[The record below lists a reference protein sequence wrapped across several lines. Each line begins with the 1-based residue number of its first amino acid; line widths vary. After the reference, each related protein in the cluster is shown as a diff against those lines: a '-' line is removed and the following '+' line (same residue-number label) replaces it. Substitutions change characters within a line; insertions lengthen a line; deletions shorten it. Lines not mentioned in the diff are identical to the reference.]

1 MKYFLVLGN
10 TRVGSSWLS
19 SSFHRLPQVSCTR
32 EIRWWMPYQEE
43 ANRNHVYVD
52 STTRSIK
59 ERIDFG
65 SAAAPPG
72 KLAVVG
78 AKFKLDPYGFT
89 LPAAF
94 DALQSNIEDDIHL
107 ILLRRSYLEIFTTW
121 KAYGIRHL
129 ANQTVRHNFEAVVR
143 AGEAKPATVSRFY
156 SMYSTPLEKKNVV
169 LTVDGKVVP
178 RIAGAVAQ
186 LGEPET
192 LVFCPIR
199 DAIDDLLVLFFNDV
213 FMLSLAAGR
222 RNARVIDYQ
231 EINTRFFD
239 IVRDLGIAASREDC
253 EDVLKTAPTSK
264 MEVAGERLVH
274 PEDALAEISIYL
286 DQVFHNIRKG
296 SLSVDGVV
304 RHDGTKDTVSF
315 NLPQLAVILDRH
327 EETRGFAPS
336 MLAGWKKLLN
346 RWFAGKTF
354 ARDGNWLAQRPVYV
368 PESVAPA
375 PSDAAR

>member
-19 SSFHRLPQVSCTR
+19 ASFHRLPQVSCIR

-78 AKFKLDPYGFT
+78 SKFKLDPYGFT

-107 ILLRRSYLEIFTTW
+107 IHLRRSYLEIFSTL

-129 ANQTVRHNFEAVVR
+129 ANQTFRKNFEAVVR
-143 AGEAKPATVSRFY
+143 DGQAKPATVSRFY

-169 LTVDGKVVP
+169 LTVDGEVVP
-178 RIAGAVAQ
+178 RIGA
-186 LGEPET
+186 
-192 LVFCPIR
+192 
-199 DAIDDLLVLFFNDV
+199 
-213 FMLSLAAGR
+213 
-222 RNARVIDYQ
+222 
-231 EINTRFFD
+231 
-239 IVRDLGIAASREDC
+239 
-253 EDVLKTAPTSK
+253 
-264 MEVAGERLVH
+264 
-274 PEDALAEISIYL
+274 
-286 DQVFHNIRKG
+286 
-296 SLSVDGVV
+296 
-304 RHDGTKDTVSF
+304 
-315 NLPQLAVILDRH
+315 
-327 EETRGFAPS
+327 
-336 MLAGWKKLLN
+336 
-346 RWFAGKTF
+346 
-354 ARDGNWLAQRPVYV
+354 
-368 PESVAPA
+368 
-375 PSDAAR
+375 

>member
-107 ILLRRSYLEIFTTW
+107 IHLRRSYLEIFSTL

-129 ANQTVRHNFEAVVR
+129 ANQTFRKNFEAVVR
-143 AGEAKPATVSRFY
+143 DGQAKPATVSRFY
-156 SMYSTPLEKKNVV
+156 STYSTPLEKKNVV

-222 RNARVIDYQ
+222 RNARVINYQ
-231 EINTRFFD
+231 EIDTKFFD
-239 IVRDLGIAASREDC
+239 IVRDLGITASREDC
-253 EDVLKTAPTSK
+253 AALLKTAPTSK
-264 MEVAGERLVH
+264 IEVPGDRLVH
-274 PEDALAEISIYL
+274 PDDALAEISNYL
-286 DQVFHNIRKG
+286 DRVFH
-296 SLSVDGVV
+296 
-304 RHDGTKDTVSF
+304 
-315 NLPQLAVILDRH
+315 
-327 EETRGFAPS
+327 
-336 MLAGWKKLLN
+336 
-346 RWFAGKTF
+346 
-354 ARDGNWLAQRPVYV
+354 
-368 PESVAPA
+368 
-375 PSDAAR
+375 